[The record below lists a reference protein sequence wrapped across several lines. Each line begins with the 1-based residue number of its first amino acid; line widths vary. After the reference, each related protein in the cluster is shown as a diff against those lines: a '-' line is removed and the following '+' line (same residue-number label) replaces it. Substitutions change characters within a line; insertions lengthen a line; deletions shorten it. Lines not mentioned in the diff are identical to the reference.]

1 MMKSLTIE
9 SGAYEFAIPVS
20 FMPQYKQHLVEF
32 VKPSEWYG
40 EGPQIGDILS
50 EFTFGY

>member
-20 FMPQYKQHLVEF
+20 FMPQYKQHQVEF

-40 EGPQIGDILS
+40 EGPQVGDILS